1 MVPSGLL
8 SFTSIHTHTRNHRVV
23 HTYLGMHALNLSFDV
38 DLFHVR
44 FISCWFFASICILFA
59 ASSFVRLML
68 MLKCSCH
75 YIDQFAERV
84 CIFMCTN
91 LWIIQNSMHI
101 LSAKNG
107 DTKPLT
113 YTYAWAKALS
123 TLDVSSN
130 ALSTN
135 ICAEYISFLC
145 VPRWTDSNKNG
156 IKYRDREKAK
166 RSRHSNEATAQK

>member
-1 MVPSGLL
+1 MVPSGLS
-8 SFTSIHTHTRNHRVV
+8 SFTSVHTHKHTRAHRVV
-23 HTYLGMHALNLSFDV
+23 HTYVGMHALNLSFDV
-38 DLFHVR
+38 DLFHIR
-44 FISCWFFASICILFA
+44 FISCCFFASICILFA

-113 YTYAWAKALS
+113 DTYAWAKALS
-123 TLDVSSN
+123 ALDVYRRT
-130 ALSTN
+130 LSRRIYVQN
-135 ICAEYISFLC
+135 IFHFYVFHDELT
-145 VPRWTDSNKNG
+145 R
-156 IKYRDREKAK
+156 IKME
-166 RSRHSNEATAQK
+166 